1 MKNNGPFK
9 AYVLVYNLLF
19 EPLYNQNPSIHPRLK
34 LIEKPKT
41 FFVLSCQVFHKI
53 EKNFFCDFC
62 GPAKGF
68 AEKYQLRRHMLIHRQ
83 KLEKMAAAKEEK
95 MKEEFSFEPEVPWT
109 WSDNEFEDELPHIPK
124 VELQVGASRWRSS
137 PIEQVMVK
145 EELISDSESFSM
157 TFSPE
162 NEDEVT
168 NFEQDSLQFKNN
180 IENEVIV
187 RMLKC
192 KNCDELFY
200 DLKTFDL
207 HFASAHKKLK
217 KEPQSDTTCK
227 ICFKT
232 FAKLQ
237 FLKLHVAA
245 IHEKNLFECEVC
257 GKKFSFERA
266 KIRHVEVIHNNQRK
280 YKCSHCQKVF
290 GTSTQMKEHVNYY
303 HSTKPLDKR
312 THYCKLKFFDKHFK
326 II

>member
-1 MKNNGPFK
+1 MKKHYEEVHADLEHICSCCHKRFK
-9 AYVLVYNLLF
+9 SKKILERHVKVRFKIQEIQKLSWLL
-19 EPLYNQNPSIHPRLK
+19 PG
-34 LIEKPKT
+34 
-41 FFVLSCQVFHKI
+41 QVFHKI

-62 GPAKGF
+62 GPGKGF

-83 KLEKMAAAKEEK
+83 KLEKIAAAKEGK
-95 MKEEFSFEPEVPWT
+95 TKEEIRFEPEVPWT
-109 WSDNEFEDELPHIPK
+109 WSDNEFEDEMPHIPK

-145 EELISDSESFSM
+145 EELISDDESLST
-157 TFSPE
+157 TFSRGTE
-162 NEDEVT
+162 GEET
-168 NFEQDSLQFKNN
+168 NVAQDSLQFKNN

-187 RMLKC
+187 RMFKC
-192 KNCDELFY
+192 KKCDELFY
-200 DLKTFDL
+200 DLKTFDI
-207 HFASAHKKLK
+207 HFDAVHKKLK
-217 KEPQSDTTCK
+217 REPQSDTTCK

-245 IHEKNLFECEVC
+245 IHEKNLFKCEVC

-303 HSTKPLDKR
+303 HSTKPLDRR
-312 THYCKLKFFDKHFK
+312 THYCELKLF
-326 II
+326 